1 MSLTRNGVILS
12 GPQRS
17 TALDGLSA
25 LGVETTFHDDFTN
38 KPDGVLTAGTL
49 SDSGHAYTVRDSG
62 APWFVEGG
70 YLTNTHS
77 NPAAGSQSGYAGIE
91 FPEGTKVTRIGVEA
105 LLPAGA
111 NLPGALTLVASK
123 YRFTTA
129 SDSTGF
135 SVAGCHTNLIAQ
147 YDNVNYQTL
156 DGPVI
161 TQNTLCRGYFPTLE
175 RDTLVVFDIDIRG
188 KRAVVTLPGS
198 GDTFIT
204 QVDDKIDSQ
213 NGPHATLQSYLG
225 GGLAEPRIPFKVK
238 RWWADHDG
246 RYDLR
251 IPAAG
256 RFDAGKAA
264 SIPGSVK
271 AFKKTTG
278 ENVGTAITTSV
289 SGVLYKLDNV
299 AVPLSKQIR
308 VSGVIWVDMVVP
320 TTQVASSL
328 IAYVDAGSSSY
339 RAAET
344 IWNGTTPYNG
354 SGAAFTEGRALP
366 FDMEIDLSAFE
377 IGSLIAEIRVRLS
390 AGTNGLFTFVD
401 SGSASG
407 GASTLRH
414 STLSITE
421 LP

>member
-1 MSLTRNGVILS
+1 MTLNTNIGADRAYMLAQLGAAGV
-12 GPQRS
+12 
-17 TALDGLSA
+17 A
-25 LGVETTFHDDFTN
+25 TTFFDDFTG
-38 KPDGVLTAGTL
+38 KPDGTLTAGTL

-62 APWFVEGG
+62 APWRVEGG
-70 YLTNTHS
+70 YLINTHN
-77 NPAAGSQSGYAGIE
+77 NPASSQSGYAGIE
-91 FPEGTKVTRIGVEA
+91 FPAGTKVTRIGVEA

-111 NLPGALTLVASK
+111 TLPGAITLIASK

-135 SVAGCHTNLIAQ
+135 SVAACHTNLTAQ

-156 DGPVI
+156 DGPTI
-161 TQNTLCRGYFPTLE
+161 TQNTLRRGFFPTLE

-188 KRAVVTLPGS
+188 KRAVVTLPN
-198 GDTFIT
+198 GDTYLT
-204 QVDDKIDSQ
+204 QSEDKIDTQ

-225 GGLAEPRIPFKVK
+225 SDASARVPFKVK

-246 RYDLR
+246 RSGIR
-251 IPAAG
+251 MPSAA

-264 SIPGSVK
+264 AGPGGIR

-278 ENVGTAITTSV
+278 ANVGTAITTSV
-289 SGVLYKLDNV
+289 SGVLYSLTNV
-299 AVPLSKQIR
+299 PVPLSKRIR
-308 VSGVIWVDMVVP
+308 VSGVIWVDMSVP
-320 TTQVASSL
+320 TTQVSSSL

-339 RAAET
+339 RGSET
-344 IWNGTTPYNG
+344 IWNGTTPYNA
-354 SGAAFTEGRALP
+354 SGAAFTQGQAMP

-377 IGSLIAEIRVRLS
+377 IGSLIAEVPVRLS
-390 AGTNGLFTFVD
+390 AGTTGLFTFVD

-414 STLSITE
+414 STLAITE